1 MTPTEPDGAL
11 RIDVFSVFGELVD
24 GALATSIIGR
34 ARTNGQIDL
43 RLHDPRDHASDA
55 HKSVDDSPFGGG
67 AGMVMRPDVLAAS
80 IRAADPPRPL
90 IALSASGQ
98 PFDQSMARELAGSDG
113 FSLLCGRYEGID
125 QRVLDGFVDREVS
138 IGDFVLAGGE
148 VAAAVIIEAVGR
160 LVPGVLGNRASIEEE
175 SFSNGLL
182 EYPQYTR
189 PAEFEGVSVPAVLTS
204 GNHAAVDRWRHA
216 MSLIRT
222 RDRRP
227 ELLAARGGLTE
238 AELELIREVEDEQEA
253 RSDLDR

>member
-1 MTPTEPDGAL
+1 MSDVQPTPGAL

-24 GALATSIIGR
+24 GALSTSIIGR

-43 RLHDPRDHASDA
+43 RLHDPRDHATDA

-80 IRAADPPRPL
+80 IRSVDPCRPL
-90 IALSASGQ
+90 IALSASGER
-98 PFDQSMARELAGSDG
+98 FDQAMALELASGGG

-125 QRVLDGFVDREVS
+125 QRVLDQFVDREVS

-148 VAAAVIIEAVGR
+148 VAAAVMIEAVGR
-160 LVPGVLGNRASIEEE
+160 LVPGVLGNQQSIEDE
-175 SFSNGLL
+175 SYANGLL
-182 EYPQYTR
+182 EYPHYTR
-189 PAEFEGVSVPAVLTS
+189 PADFEGQQVPPVLTS
-204 GNHAAVDRWRHA
+204 GNHAAVDRWRRA

-227 ELLAARGGLTE
+227 DLLERRGGLTDNE
-238 AELELIREVEDEQEA
+238 RALLEEFEG
-253 RSDLDR
+253 